1 MLRYRPSDSEP
12 GLSASSHSLL
22 TNRSAGWHNRSLKVL
37 QVWLGEVFQKK
48 RQYCWVVKLLLTV
61 HGACSH
67 LLCQGGQISTCGF
80 GQMFSLSPA
89 MPPKDNTGCHGFP
102 GPLSHLLP
110 GGVCLPSALFC
121 HIACSWQY
129 SGLAWLR
136 NVCQYLRGFANHWIS
151 LFYNFLIVFSSSD
164 TAFYVDS
171 CNKASLFMLWLL
183 LWYIYKQI
191 FSVHVTN
198 YFGFIQWLNCRIGW
212 IWQYLILPSD
222 YGLLL
227 FSLSFVIVFGI
238 FLAVCWNLRWCY

>member
-1 MLRYRPSDSEP
+1 M
-12 GLSASSHSLL
+12 
-22 TNRSAGWHNRSLKVL
+22 
-37 QVWLGEVFQKK
+37 
-48 RQYCWVVKLLLTV
+48 
-61 HGACSH
+61 
-67 LLCQGGQISTCGF
+67 GGQAATNCTWSLQSSSVSRRPNIYLRLWADVLPVSGHATQ
-80 GQMFSLSPA
+80 GQHWLSWLSWASQSPA
-89 MPPKDNTGCHGFP
+89 TWR
-102 GPLSHLLP
+102 
-110 GGVCLPSALFC
+110 CLPSALFC

-129 SGLAWLR
+129 SGLPWLR

-238 FLAVCWNLRWCY
+238 FLAVCWNLHWCY